1 MLVEWLKN
9 CENKD
14 PKAPFL
20 VVMIQCIP
28 SQPCLPLPIPD
39 SHPFKALPYS
49 QPTNSRKP
57 AASQMVLHSL
67 MLSRCEKH
75 LSVIIYSELTN
86 SVLGLP
92 QVLSRQPWEKSSNQL
107 KKKRT
112 LIHNTVLIIL
122 KYLYPILSMR
132 KKCVGHSR
140 YSISLV
146 KYKVQYYHQHLWVSP
161 SESPLLPPGCSS

>member
-49 QPTNSRKP
+49 QPTNRRKP

-107 KKKRT
+107 KKKKNSYSQHST
-112 LIHNTVLIIL
+112 DYFEKSIPYSFHE
-122 KYLYPILSMR
+122 
-132 KKCVGHSR
+132 KKMCRPQQIRHPTR
-140 YSISLV
+140 
-146 KYKVQYYHQHLWVSP
+146 
-161 SESPLLPPGCSS
+161 